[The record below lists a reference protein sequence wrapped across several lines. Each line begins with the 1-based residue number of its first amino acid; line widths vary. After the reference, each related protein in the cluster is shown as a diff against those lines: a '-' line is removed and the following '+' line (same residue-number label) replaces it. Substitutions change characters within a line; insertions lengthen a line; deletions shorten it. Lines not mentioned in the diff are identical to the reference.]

1 MQTNTGN
8 SLDLGV
14 RSKNEKNNLLQKQV
28 VSIIW
33 NFNHLCSLLRLM
45 QKVLW
50 PLTICARLTN

>member
-14 RSKNEKNNLLQKQV
+14 RSKNEKNNLLKKQV

-33 NFNHLCSLLRLM
+33 SFNHLCLLLRLM

-50 PLTICARLTN
+50 PLTICEKLTN